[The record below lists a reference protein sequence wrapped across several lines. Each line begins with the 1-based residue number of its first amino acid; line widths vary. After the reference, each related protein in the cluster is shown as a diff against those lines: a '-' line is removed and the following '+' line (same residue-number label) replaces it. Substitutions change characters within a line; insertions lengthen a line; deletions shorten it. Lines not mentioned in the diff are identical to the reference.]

1 MVSHVVT
8 CPYCHKAEPVLRH
21 GKNRRGGSTRYRCK
35 DCKRTFTLEPNPRLL
50 TPEKEQR
57 IIDALSERLSIEA
70 VARLLKVSKAT
81 IYPVLKKTNS
91 TAA

>member
-1 MVSHVVT
+1 MVTQVIS
-8 CPYCHKAEPVLRH
+8 CPYCQKAEPVARH
-21 GKNRRGGSTRYRCK
+21 GKNRRGSTRYRCK

-57 IIDALSERLSIEA
+57 ILDALSERLSIEA

-81 IYPVLKKTNS
+81 IYQVLKKTN
-91 TAA
+91 TVA